1 MKPVGILGGMVP
13 QTTVFVLQKLL
24 SASQA
29 QDGNNHVPLILN
41 HNPQLP
47 PRVTLVDG
55 DDDREPMPA
64 LMSMAQDLE
73 RAGAQALAM
82 PNVEAHHYSLAVSHA
97 TTLPFLDII
106 ELSAAQ
112 IQNQGAK
119 QIGLLAAPTCRT
131 FGVFDAIFDARGLI
145 PVWLKDEAGMSNLIA
160 AAKSGKQSAELEQN
174 LQAITD
180 DLLDQGAEHVLVA
193 NTELSP
199 LSEAVLN
206 NTPATD
212 SLTCLCDAVI
222 AFAAS

>member
-13 QTTVFVLQKLL
+13 QTTVFVMQRLL

-29 QDGNNHVPLILN
+29 QDSSHHIPLILN

-106 ELSAAQ
+106 ELSATQVQAS
-112 IQNQGAK
+112 GANK
-119 QIGLLAAPTCRT
+119 IGLLAAPACRT
-131 FGVFDAIFDARGLI
+131 FEVFDAIFDAKGLT

-160 AAKSGKQSAELEQN
+160 AAKSGNQSADLEQN
-174 LQAITD
+174 LQAIAN
-180 DLLDQGAEHVLVA
+180 DLLDQGAEHILVA

-199 LSEAVLN
+199 LQGALPN
-206 NTPATD
+206 DMPTTD
-212 SLTCLCDAVI
+212 SLTCLCEAVVT
-222 AFAAS
+222 FAKS